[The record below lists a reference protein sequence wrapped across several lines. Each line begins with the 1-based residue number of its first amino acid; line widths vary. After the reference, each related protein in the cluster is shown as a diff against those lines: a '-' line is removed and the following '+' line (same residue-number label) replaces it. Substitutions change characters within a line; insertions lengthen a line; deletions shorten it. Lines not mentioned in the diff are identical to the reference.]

1 MAQAVGLRPKS
12 LPRGVGSLPVKA
24 NGPEVRPVC
33 LGSKS
38 CLRGVGSLPTQAY
51 GLDVWLLV

>member
-12 LPRGVGSLPVKA
+12 LPRGVSSLPVHA

-33 LGSKS
+33 LGPKS
-38 CLRGVGSLPTQAY
+38 CLRGVSSLPTQAY
-51 GLDVWLLV
+51 GLVVWL